1 MISVLPARG
10 ALEFLRAPNKVIER
24 QGAKAAKETT
34 PSAETACIPPVPG
47 GLILA
52 ALAPWR
58 SS

>member
-10 ALEFLRAPNKVIER
+10 ALEFLRTLKKVIER
-24 QGAKAAKETT
+24 QGANAPKETK
-34 PSAETACIPPVPG
+34 PSAVRAWIPRVPG

-52 ALAPWR
+52 ALASWR

>member
-34 PSAETACIPPVPG
+34 PG
-47 GLILA
+47 
-52 ALAPWR
+52 
-58 SS
+58 